1 MQVLPNT
8 HCEQHQQ
15 LYAELDKII
24 EETGSSKGSLINVLQ
39 SAQGLFGHLS
49 RELQEYI
56 SDRLDVPSSQVYG
69 VVTFYNFFTM
79 IPRGKHQIK
88 ICMGTACYV
97 RGADRI
103 MERLRDELG
112 TEGEE
117 PTIDGLF
124 SVHGVRCLGACSMAP
139 VVLVGERDF
148 YGRLKPDKVAA
159 ILEKYRGDGNG

>member
-1 MQVLPNT
+1 LPNT
-8 HCEQHQQ
+8 HCEQHEK
-15 LYAELDKII
+15 LYLELDRVI
-24 EETGSSKGSLINVLQ
+24 EESESNKGSLINILHR
-39 SAQGLFGHLS
+39 AQGIFGHLS

-56 SDRLDVPSSQVYG
+56 ADKLDIPSSQVYG

-79 IPRGKHQIK
+79 IPRGKNQIK
-88 ICMGTACYV
+88 VCMGTACYV

-117 PTIDGLF
+117 PTEDGLF

-148 YGRLKPDKVAA
+148 YGRLKPDQVAA
-159 ILEKYRGDGNG
+159 ILEKYRGDNNG

>member
-1 MQVLPNT
+1 MPNT
-8 HCEQHQQ
+8 QCEQHEK
-15 LYAELDKII
+15 LYLELDRFI
-24 EETGSSKGSLINVLQ
+24 EESESSKGSLINILHR
-39 SAQGLFGHLS
+39 AQGIFGHLS

-56 SDRLDVPSSQVYG
+56 ADKLDIPSSQVYG

-88 ICMGTACYV
+88 VCMGTACYV

-117 PTIDGLF
+117 PTEDGLF

-148 YGRLKPDKVAA
+148 YGRLKPDQVAA
-159 ILEKYRGDGNG
+159 ILEKYRGDNGG